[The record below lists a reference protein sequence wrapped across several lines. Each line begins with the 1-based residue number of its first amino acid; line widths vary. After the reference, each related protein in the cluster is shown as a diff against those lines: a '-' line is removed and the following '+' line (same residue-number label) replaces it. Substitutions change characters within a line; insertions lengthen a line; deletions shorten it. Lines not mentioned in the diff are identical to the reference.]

1 MCNMKLLVNV
11 TCFANDNDAFVPEM
25 WAMEGL
31 AVLEENM
38 VG

>member
-1 MCNMKLLVNV
+1 MNELLVSFA
-11 TCFANDNDAFVPEM
+11 CYANDNDAFIPEK

-38 VG
+38 VC

>member
-1 MCNMKLLVNV
+1 MNELYLMKVAV
-11 TCFANDNDAFVPEM
+11 ACFENDNDAFIPER

-38 VG
+38 V